1 MEGILTSVTQTN
13 GRYFKDVTQSAWRA
27 TKGGNGIAF
36 QGPAW
41 YFNAVT
47 QVSMGM

>member
-13 GRYFKDVTQSAWRA
+13 GRYFKDVTQSATRA

-36 QGPAW
+36 PGPAW

-47 QVSMGM
+47 QASMGM

>member
-1 MEGILTSVTQTN
+1 MEGILTSVTQTH
-13 GRYFKDVTQSAWRA
+13 GRYFKDVTQSEREQL
-27 TKGGNGIAF
+27 KGGNGIAF

-47 QVSMGM
+47 QASMGM